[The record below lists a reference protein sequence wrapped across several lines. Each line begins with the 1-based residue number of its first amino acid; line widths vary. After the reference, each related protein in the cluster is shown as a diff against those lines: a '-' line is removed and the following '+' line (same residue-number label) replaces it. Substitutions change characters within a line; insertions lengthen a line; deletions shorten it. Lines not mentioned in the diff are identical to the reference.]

1 MKAWLKYTLGFIV
14 IVVIAGAGFAWWVYH
29 KPHRNINNEVAVKVP
44 VNTLLDAFKQNEKT
58 ASSQYNDK
66 VLELSGIVKEA
77 SKNEAGNWVIN
88 IENDLHTGSITV
100 AFSALQDAVQPFD
113 SIVYKGICAGYFPED
128 NNVVINEAVLLFKGK
143 TDTTKRVTANVEPV
157 QKDTIVSFSTKK
169 GSIKFVSPT
178 DADVSAINNEVS
190 SKINGSGEIRFSL
203 LFKGFQFK
211 YAEMQTHFNEEYVE
225 SEKYPRASFTG
236 TIQNVKN
243 IDLNK
248 EGKYSAK
255 IVGNLTMHGVTK
267 PVQTTATLNIR
278 KGTIAAAATMSI
290 NMSDFKID
298 ASAVTEKVDLEINCN
313 YTQL

>member
-1 MKAWLKYTLGFIV
+1 MKAWLKYILGFIV

-29 KPHRNINNEVAVKVP
+29 KPHRNINDEIAVKVAT
-44 VNTLLDAFKQNEKT
+44 NALLDAFKQNEKK

-66 VLELSGIVKEA
+66 VVELSGIVKEA
-77 SKNEAGNWVIN
+77 SKNEAGNWVVN
-88 IENDLHTGSITV
+88 IENDMHTGSITV

-113 SIVYKGICAGYFPED
+113 SIAYKGICAGYFPED
-128 NNVVINEAVLLFKGK
+128 NNIVINEAVLLFKGK
-143 TDTTKRVTANVEPV
+143 TDTTKRVTANIDPV

-169 GSIKFVSPT
+169 GRIKFVSPT

-190 SKINGSGEIRFSL
+190 SKISATGDIRFSL

-236 TIQNVKN
+236 TIQNIKS
-243 IDLNK
+243 IDLTK
-248 EGKYSAK
+248 EGKYTAK
-255 IVGNLTMHGVTK
+255 VVGTLTMHGVTK
-267 PVQTTATLNIR
+267 PVQTSATLHIS
-278 KGTIAAAATMSI
+278 KGKIAATATMSI

>member
-66 VLELSGIVKEA
+66 VLELSGIVNEA

-113 SIVYKGICAGYFPED
+113 SIAYKGICAGYFPED

-236 TIQNVKN
+236 TIQNIKS

>member
-1 MKAWLKYTLGFIV
+1 MKAWLKYILGFIV
-14 IVVIAGAGFAWWVYH
+14 IVVVAGAGFAWWVYH
-29 KPHRNINNEVAVKVP
+29 KPHRNINDEIAVKVAT
-44 VNTLLDAFKQNEKT
+44 NALIDAFKQNEKT
-58 ASSQYNDK
+58 ASAQYNDK
-66 VLELSGIVKEA
+66 VVELSGIVKDA
-77 SKNEAGNWVIN
+77 SKNDAGNWVIN
-88 IENDLHTGSITV
+88 IENDAQTGSITV
-100 AFSALQDAVQPFD
+100 AFSALQNTVQPFD
-113 SIVYKGICAGYFPED
+113 SISYKGICAGYFPED

-143 TDTTKRVTANVEPV
+143 TDTTKRVTANIDPV

-169 GSIKFVSPT
+169 GRIKFVSPT

-190 SKINGSGEIRFSL
+190 SKISATGDIRFSL

-236 TIQNVKN
+236 TIQNIKS
-243 IDLNK
+243 IDLSK
-248 EGKYSAK
+248 EGKYTAK
-255 IVGNLTMHGVTK
+255 VVGTLTMHGVTK
-267 PVQTTATLNIR
+267 PVQTSATLVISKGKIAATATI
-278 KGTIAAAATMSI
+278 SI

>member
-29 KPHRNINNEVAVKVP
+29 KPHRDINNEIAVKVEA
-44 VNTLLDAFKQNEKT
+44 NALLDAFKQNEKT
-58 ASSQYNDK
+58 ASAKYNDK

-77 SKNEAGNWVIN
+77 SKNEAGNWVVN
-88 IENDLHTGSITV
+88 IENDMHTGSITV

-113 SIVYKGICAGYFPED
+113 SIAYKGICAGYFPED
-128 NNVVINEAVLLFKGK
+128 NNIVINEAVLLFKGK
-143 TDTTKRVTANVEPV
+143 TDTTKRVTANIDPV

-169 GSIKFVSPT
+169 GRIKFVSPT
-178 DADVSAINNEVS
+178 DADVSAVNNEVS
-190 SKINGSGEIRFSL
+190 SKISATGDIRFSL

-236 TIQNVKN
+236 TIQNIKS
-243 IDLNK
+243 IDLSK
-248 EGKYSAK
+248 EGKYTAK
-255 IVGNLTMHGVTK
+255 VFGTLTMHGVTK
-267 PVQTTATLNIR
+267 PVQTSATLHIS
-278 KGTIAAAATMSI
+278 KGKIAATATMSI

>member
-1 MKAWLKYTLGFIV
+1 MKAWIKFTLGFIV

-29 KPHRNINNEVAVKVP
+29 KPHRNINDEIAVKVAT
-44 VNTLLDAFKQNEKT
+44 NALLDAFKQNEKK

-66 VLELSGIVKEA
+66 VVELSGIVKEA
-77 SKNEAGNWVIN
+77 SKNEAGNWVVN
-88 IENDLHTGSITV
+88 IENDMHTGSITV

-113 SIVYKGICAGYFPED
+113 SIAYKGICAGYFPED
-128 NNVVINEAVLLFKGK
+128 NNIVINEAVLLFKGK
-143 TDTTKRVTANVEPV
+143 TDTTKRVTANIDPV

-169 GSIKFVSPT
+169 GRIKFVSPT
-178 DADVSAINNEVS
+178 DADVSAVNNEVS
-190 SKINGSGEIRFSL
+190 SKISATGDIRFSL

-211 YAEMQTHFNEEYVE
+211 YAEMQTHFNEEYIE

-236 TIQNVKN
+236 TIQNIKS
-243 IDLNK
+243 IDLTK
-248 EGKYSAK
+248 EGKYTAK
-255 IVGNLTMHGVTK
+255 VVGTLTMHGVTK
-267 PVQTTATLNIR
+267 PVQTSATLHIS
-278 KGTIAAAATMSI
+278 KGKIAATATMSI

>member
-1 MKAWLKYTLGFIV
+1 MKAWLKYILGFIV

-29 KPHRNINNEVAVKVP
+29 KPHRNINDEIAVKTET
-44 VNTLLDAFKQNEKT
+44 NALIDAFKQNEKT
-58 ASSQYNDK
+58 ASAQYNDK
-66 VLELSGIVKEA
+66 ILELSGIVKDA
-77 SKNEAGNWVIN
+77 SKNDAGNWVIN
-88 IENDLHTGSITV
+88 IENDAQTGSITV
-100 AFSALQDAVQPFD
+100 AFSALQNTVQPFD
-113 SIVYKGICAGYFPED
+113 SISYKGICAGYFPED

-143 TDTTKRVTANVEPV
+143 TDTTKRVTANIDPV

-169 GSIKFVSPT
+169 GRIKFVSPT

-190 SKINGSGEIRFSL
+190 SKISATGDIRFSL

-236 TIQNVKN
+236 TIQNIKS
-243 IDLNK
+243 IDLSK
-248 EGKYSAK
+248 EGKYTAK
-255 IVGNLTMHGVTK
+255 VFGTLTMHGVTK
-267 PVQTTATLNIR
+267 PVQTSATLVISKGKIAATATI
-278 KGTIAAAATMSI
+278 SI

>member
-1 MKAWLKYTLGFIV
+1 MKAWLKYILGFIV
-14 IVVIAGAGFAWWVYH
+14 IVVVAGAGFAWWVYH
-29 KPHRNINNEVAVKVP
+29 KPHRNINDEIAVKVAT
-44 VNTLLDAFKQNEKT
+44 NALIDAFKQNEKT
-58 ASSQYNDK
+58 ASAQYNDK
-66 VLELSGIVKEA
+66 VLELSGIVKDA
-77 SKNEAGNWVIN
+77 SKNDAGNWVIN
-88 IENDLHTGSITV
+88 IENDAQTGSITV
-100 AFSALQDAVQPFD
+100 AFSALQNTVQPFD
-113 SIVYKGICAGYFPED
+113 SISYKGICAGYFPED

-143 TDTTKRVTANVEPV
+143 TDTTKRVTANIDPV

-169 GSIKFVSPT
+169 GRIKFVSPT

-190 SKINGSGEIRFSL
+190 SKISATGDIRFSL

-236 TIQNVKN
+236 TIQNIKS
-243 IDLNK
+243 IDLSK
-248 EGKYSAK
+248 EGKYTAK
-255 IVGNLTMHGVTK
+255 VVGTLTMHGVTK
-267 PVQTTATLNIR
+267 PVQTSATLVISKGKIAATATI
-278 KGTIAAAATMSI
+278 SI

>member
-1 MKAWLKYTLGFIV
+1 MKAWLKYILGFIV

-29 KPHRNINNEVAVKVP
+29 KPHRNINDEIAVKSET
-44 VNTLLDAFKQNEKT
+44 NALLDAFKQNEKT
-58 ASSQYNDK
+58 ASAQYNDK
-66 VLELSGIVKEA
+66 VLELSGIVKDA
-77 SKNEAGNWVIN
+77 SKNDAGNWVIN
-88 IENDLHTGSITV
+88 IENDAQTGSITV
-100 AFSALQDAVQPFD
+100 AFSALQNTVQPFD
-113 SIVYKGICAGYFPED
+113 SISYKGICAGYFPED

-143 TDTTKRVTANVEPV
+143 TDTTKRVTANIDPV

-169 GSIKFVSPT
+169 GRIKFVSPT

-190 SKINGSGEIRFSL
+190 SKISATGDIRFSL

-211 YAEMQTHFNEEYVE
+211 YAEMQTHFNEEYIE

-236 TIQNVKN
+236 TIQNIKS
-243 IDLNK
+243 IDLTK
-248 EGKYSAK
+248 EGKYTAK
-255 IVGNLTMHGVTK
+255 VVGTLTMHGVTK
-267 PVQTTATLNIR
+267 PVQTSATLHIS
-278 KGTIAAAATMSI
+278 KGKIAATATMSI

>member
-143 TDTTKRVTANVEPV
+143 TDTTKRVPANVEPV

-236 TIQNVKN
+236 TIQNIKS
-243 IDLNK
+243 IDLTK
-248 EGKYSAK
+248 EGKYTAK
-255 IVGNLTMHGVTK
+255 VVGNLTMHGVTK
-267 PVQTTATLNIR
+267 PVQTSATLIIS
-278 KGTIAAAATMSI
+278 KGKIAATATMSI

>member
-1 MKAWLKYTLGFIV
+1 MKAWLKYILGFIV

-58 ASSQYNDK
+58 ASAQYTDK
-66 VLELSGIVKEA
+66 VLELTGIVKEA
-77 SKNEAGNWVIN
+77 SKNEAGNWVVN
-88 IENDLHTGSITV
+88 IENGAHTGSITV
-100 AFSALQDAVQPFD
+100 AFSALKDSLQPFD
-113 SIVYKGICAGYFPED
+113 SIAYKGICAGYFPED

-190 SKINGSGEIRFSL
+190 SKISATGDIRFSL

-236 TIQNVKN
+236 TIQNIKS
-243 IDLNK
+243 IDLSK
-248 EGKYSAK
+248 DGMYSAK
-255 IVGNLTMHGVTK
+255 IVGTLTMHGVTK
-267 PVQTTATLNIR
+267 PVKTTATLNIR
-278 KGTIAAAATMSI
+278 KGSIAATATISI
-290 NMSDFKID
+290 SMSDFNID